1 MNPSIRLLTARR
13 IFTHPLRNVLNP
25 LMIVTNLNCLQP
37 SIFNPVR
44 TYATTQVKG
53 AKPPITI
60 HTLEGTYAS
69 ALYSSSSQN
78 NATLNDIEKSLS
90 TIRQKVDSDVKLQHL
105 LANPALS
112 QVQRD
117 EAVKA
122 LTEVGGGSAD
132 ARKAVKNLLE
142 IMTEN
147 GRLSHLAG
155 VAGAFERIMR
165 AHKGEIEVVV
175 TSSQVLPLP

>member
-1 MNPSIRLLTARR
+1 M
-13 IFTHPLRNVLNP
+13 
-25 LMIVTNLNCLQP
+25 
-37 SIFNPVR
+37 
-44 TYATTQVKG
+44 
-53 AKPPITI
+53 
-60 HTLEGTYAS
+60 
-69 ALYSSSSQN
+69 
-78 NATLNDIEKSLS
+78 
-90 TIRQKVDSDVKLQHL
+90 KLQHL

-112 QVQRD
+112 QVQRR

-175 TSSQVLPLP
+175 TSSQVLPSFEKIY